1 MAQQMQK
8 FVSRQRRVRLT
19 CASGIFLALLAGI
32 LATAW
37 QLRVRPAES
46 EAEIL
51 TVQPTRF
58 RITRVS
64 RGTLEPISTSVIQ
77 SACHWTVRILSL
89 VPEGTWVEK
98 GDVVCILDSAEIQE
112 FLRSREIYLIR
123 ANAALS
129 ASQQQQQ
136 IQKAAAERRLSDAR
150 FILQSAEM
158 ELQQY
163 VHGTYPKKVER
174 LQSDINLSQTQ
185 AQSAEEDVAFV
196 RRLWMKGMANR
207 AEMDLASLTS
217 SSREEQ
223 LRRLQAEQT
232 LLEEFS
238 NPRTMRQLEHQVD
251 YLNLHLARTDLAN
264 SLAETR
270 GRIIALSD
278 QRRLDI
284 YERYA
289 RTAKESI
296 EACTLRAPRSGR
308 VIHANNWW
316 ARSRGVRTIEEGKS
330 VYFSQAIFEI
340 PDEHEL
346 KVSFPL
352 DETLVCRARSGMSVD
367 VCLPGF
373 ENDVI
378 EARIDRISNYPRNRI
393 VNGTEIREYVIEA
406 MLLPTDSQ
414 RPNLHSQMDATVTL
428 ALADEHDAVVVP
440 KDAVVRVNNEPC
452 VMFQQDPDQHKF
464 VRLAVTPGEVH
475 NGDVQILAGLCRGDR
490 ILRNAAAN
498 IE

>member
-1 MAQQMQK
+1 MAQQMQSS
-8 FVSRQRRVRLT
+8 VSGPRRVRLKR
-19 CASGIFLALLAGI
+19 ASAVFLALLAGI
-32 LATAW
+32 SFAAW
-37 QLRVRPAES
+37 QLRVRPAAPDS
-46 EAEIL
+46 EIL
-51 TVQPTRF
+51 TVQPARF
-58 RITRVS
+58 RITRES
-64 RGTLEPISTSVIQ
+64 QGTIEPISTSVIQ

-98 GDVVCILDSAEIQE
+98 GDVVCVLDSAEIQE

-123 ANAALS
+123 ANASLS

-150 FILQSAEM
+150 FILQGAEM

-163 VHGTYPKKVER
+163 VYGTYPKRIER
-174 LQSDINLSQTQ
+174 LQSDLRVSETQ
-185 AQSAEEDVAFV
+185 AQTAEEDFAFM
-196 RRLWMKGMANR
+196 RQLWMKGMANR
-207 AEMDLASLTS
+207 AEMDLAALASM
-217 SSREEQ
+217 SREEQ

-232 LLEEFS
+232 LMEKFS
-238 NPRTMRQLEHQVD
+238 NPRTMRQLQHRVD

-278 QRRLDI
+278 QRRLEI

-296 EACTLRAPRSGR
+296 EACTLRAPRAGR

-316 ARSRGVRTIEEGKS
+316 ARSRGIRTIEEGKS

-352 DETLVCRARSGMSVD
+352 DETLICRVRSGMSVD

-378 EARIDRISNYPRNRI
+378 EARIDRISNYPRNRT

-414 RPNLHSQMDATVTL
+414 RMHLHSQMDATVTL
-428 ALADEHDAVVVP
+428 ALADEHDAVVIP

-452 VMFQQDPDQHKF
+452 VLLQQDPDQEEF
-464 VRLAVTPGEVH
+464 VRLAVTPGEIH
-475 NGDVQILAGLCRGDR
+475 NGEVQILAGLSRGDR
-490 ILRNAAAN
+490 ILRHAAARL
-498 IE
+498 E

>member
-1 MAQQMQK
+1 MAQQTQNSIP
-8 FVSRQRRVRLT
+8 SRRGKRFTRASAVFFAVLT
-19 CASGIFLALLAGI
+19 GI
-32 LATAW
+32 LVAAW
-37 QLRVRPAES
+37 QLRARSPDLQT
-46 EAEIL
+46 EIL
-51 TVQPTRF
+51 TVQPARF
-58 RITRVS
+58 RVTRES
-64 RGTLEPISTSVIQ
+64 QGTIEPISTNVVQ

-98 GDVVCILDSAEIQE
+98 GDVVCVLDSAAIQE

-123 ANAALS
+123 ANAALT

-136 IQKAAAERRLSDAR
+136 IQKAAAERRLSDAK

-163 VHGTYPKKVER
+163 VQGTFPKQMER
-174 LQSDINLSQTQ
+174 LQSDISVSETQ
-185 AQSAEEDVAFV
+185 AQTAEEDFGFV

-207 AEMDLASLTS
+207 AEVDLAEFASTT
-217 SSREEQ
+217 REEQ
-223 LRRLQAEQT
+223 LRRLQAQQN
-232 LLEEFS
+232 LLEKFS
-238 NPRTMRQLEHQVD
+238 NPRTMRQLEHRVD
-251 YLNLHLARTDLAN
+251 YLNLHLARTDLSN
-264 SLAETR
+264 SISETR

-296 EACTLRAPRSGR
+296 EACTLRAPRAGR

-330 VYFSQAIFEI
+330 VYFSQAIFQI

-352 DETLVCRARSGMSVD
+352 DETLVCHAQTGMSVD
-367 VCLPGF
+367 VSLPGF

-378 EARIDRISNYPRNRI
+378 GARISRISNYPRNRY
-393 VNGTEIREYVIEA
+393 VNSSEIREYEIEA

-414 RPNLHSQMDATVTL
+414 RIHLHSQMDATVTL
-428 ALADEHDAVVVP
+428 ALADQHDAVVIP
-440 KDAVVRVNNEPC
+440 RDAVVRVNNEPC
-452 VMFQQDPDQHKF
+452 VMLQPDPDQQEF
-464 VRLAVTPGEVH
+464 VRLSVTPGEVH
-475 NGDVQILAGLCRGDR
+475 NGNVQILAGLSRGDR
-490 ILRNAAAN
+490 ILRNAMTK